1 MSSLR
6 LLRDP
11 LVLVCCSLYV
21 VNRWLVKPHLQSDL
35 FTCWFNDVLLI
46 PCALPPL
53 LIIHEWFGLRPRG
66 AAPTGG
72 EIFGHLVFWSVLF
85 EGIGPR
91 ILKHSTGDPLDVL
104 AYSVGALIAYLWWQR
119 HHGAATLSNSPATL
133 PS

>member
-1 MSSLR
+1 MNSLR

-53 LIIHEWFGLRPRG
+53 LIAHEWLGLRPRG

-72 EIFGHLVFWSVLF
+72 EIFWHLVFWSVLF
-85 EGIGPR
+85 EWIGPQ
-91 ILKHSTGDPLDVL
+91 IMKHSTGDLLDVV
-104 AYSVGALIAYLWWQR
+104 AYSVGAIIAYLWWQR
-119 HHGAATLSNSPATL
+119 LRRAETLRKVPATL